1 MLLVA
6 GDSRTTAVAPG
17 RRSGHICFYLDV
29 TIDRSTELGALRA
42 KVFRGLADPTRLAIV
57 ESLLAG
63 RLNVGEIVEATDLPQ
78 PTVSAQLA
86 CLYECGLVRREQ
98 EGRFVY
104 YDLAGSD
111 VRALLL
117 RVDALLERTA
127 EQIAACVNYG
137 RRWRDDVRTPTVAA
151 RPVLRRDHGTAR
163 RRGRERLGS
172 R

>member
-1 MLLVA
+1 M
-6 GDSRTTAVAPG
+6 TI
-17 RRSGHICFYLDV
+17 RRGG
-29 TIDRSTELGALRA
+29 ELSALRA

-57 ESLLAG
+57 VALLGG
-63 RLNVGEIVEATDLPQ
+63 RRNVGEIVEATALPQ

-98 EGRFVY
+98 DGRFVY
-104 YDLAGSD
+104 YDLAGSE

-137 RRWRDDVRTPTVAA
+137 REWRAAHDAPARHRTV
-151 RPVLRRDHGTAR
+151 VAR
-163 RRGRERLGS
+163 RRRRGEPVS
-172 R
+172 AS

>member
-1 MLLVA
+1 MTI
-6 GDSRTTAVAPG
+6 GTAADL
-17 RRSGHICFYLDV
+17 R
-29 TIDRSTELGALRA
+29 ELRA

-57 ESLLAG
+57 TSLLG
-63 RLNVGEIVEATDLPQ
+63 RRRNVGEIVEVTGLSQ

-111 VRALLL
+111 VRALLQ

-137 RRWRDDVRTPTVAA
+137 RRWRDEPGA
-151 RPVLRRDHGTAR
+151 RARHIRARIGR
-163 RRGRERLGS
+163 RRARIS
-172 R
+172 AS